1 MAKFNP
7 IDILGGVIGGMNPA
21 GAIVGAI
28 VGQVLHRSDVPMN
41 NADVP
46 ATQKKVA
53 QAVADAVHD
62 SRIAVVPVKSGW
74 LSKINWL
81 QLAGPVATIATA
93 FGLTL
98 TGDQIIAVFVVGQM
112 AQSLLTF
119 VIKTWFTSSVT
130 AASMVPPLT
139 KE

>member
-1 MAKFNP
+1 MAKFIP
-7 IDILGGVIGGMNPA
+7 IDILGSVIGR
-21 GAIVGAI
+21 
-28 VGQVLHRSDVPMN
+28 VLNRRDVPMN
-41 NADVP
+41 GADVP
-46 ATQKKVA
+46 ATAKKVS
-53 QAVADAVHD
+53 QAIADAVHSD
-62 SRIAVVPVKSGW
+62 GIAVVPVKSGW

-98 TGDQIIAVFVVGQM
+98 TGDQIIAVFVVGQL
-112 AQSLLTF
+112 AQSALTF